1 VTIQDWDEVLK
12 FVEALTKWPV
22 VVLYLALL
30 FRPTIARKLSG
41 LEKIKFKEGEIIFS
55 GLKRIAAENT
65 PNFLKE
71 FILKVRPAA
80 FVEGESDASEGSVSG
95 KSKNEDNLP
104 EEVDEDSRTD
114 MDADNERVELEEVQK
129 ELTQITEAQKPD
141 EL

>member
-1 VTIQDWDEVLK
+1 MTIQDWDEVLK

-80 FVEGESDASEGSVSG
+80 FVEGESDADEGGAVEDNE
-95 KSKNEDNLP
+95 NEDSLLK
-104 EEVDEDSRTD
+104 EVDEDSRAD
-114 MDADNERVELEEVQK
+114 MDADDERVELEKVQK